1 MIDLHMHTF
10 FSDGELIPSELM
22 QRARHAGYTAL
33 AITDHADSSN
43 IDTLLHAVNQFIQD
57 IRGKSDITILPG
69 VELTH
74 VLPSLIPSLVEKSRK
89 LGAKI
94 VGVHGETIVE
104 PCIPGTNKAAIS
116 AKPDFLAH
124 PGLISDDDVK
134 LAAEYGVCLEITT
147 RRGHSLT
154 NGHVAKLA
162 KKYGAKLVINTDSHA
177 PGDLL
182 SPSFRD
188 AVARGAGLDENDIRQ
203 IIKNSEELVY
213 KASQR

>member
-22 QRARHAGYTAL
+22 QRARHAGYTAM

-43 IDTLLHAVNQFIQD
+43 MAWLLDNIRRFIQD
-57 IRGKSDITILPG
+57 ISGKTDITVLPG

-74 VLPSLIPSLVEKSRK
+74 VIPSLIPSCIERCRQQ
-89 LGAKI
+89 GAKI
-94 VGVHGETIVE
+94 VAVHGETVVE
-104 PCIPGTNKAAIS
+104 PCIPGTNRAAIE

-124 PGLISDDDVK
+124 PGLISEEDVQR
-134 LAAEYGVCLEITT
+134 AAELGVYLELTA

-154 NGHVAKLA
+154 NGHVATLA
-162 KKYGAKLVINTDSHA
+162 KQYGAQLIVNTDSHA

-182 SPSFRD
+182 SERMRE
-188 AVARGAGLDENDIRQ
+188 AVVFGAGLGKNDLMQ
-203 IIKNSEELVY
+203 IIQNSEELVA
-213 KASQR
+213 KALLR